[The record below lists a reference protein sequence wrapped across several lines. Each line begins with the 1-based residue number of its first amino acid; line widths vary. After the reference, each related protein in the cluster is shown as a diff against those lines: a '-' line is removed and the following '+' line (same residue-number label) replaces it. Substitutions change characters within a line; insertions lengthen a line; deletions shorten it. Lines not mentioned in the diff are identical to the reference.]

1 MRYVEQV
8 QHTLNFVVDWTF
20 TLRTL
25 GGRRSDGRIL
35 SPAPRSYIFTARLWS
50 TRFVPG
56 IFKFHQ
62 RSFSL
67 LQTKNDRIIPFPIQK
82 DCSPVHVCISRIE
95 DTCPYMYQQCLLRL
109 RVAWAQEGH
118 PFCLLRLLF
127 SFQCRGLLLTRAKS
141 IILHLESRKNAYLLE
156 EFITL
161 LLGLELRLL
170 NEMF

>member
-1 MRYVEQV
+1 VRYVEQV

-62 RSFSL
+62 RSFPWC
-67 LQTKNDRIIPFPIQK
+67 KQK
-82 DCSPVHVCISRIE
+82 MTGHTISHSKRLFSRSRLYLSNRGHMSIHVPTMFIASSSRLGTRGSSILPSAMAVFFSISRAF
-95 DTCPYMYQQCLLRL
+95 T
-109 RVAWAQEGH
+109 
-118 PFCLLRLLF
+118 
-127 SFQCRGLLLTRAKS
+127 
-141 IILHLESRKNAYLLE
+141 N
-156 EFITL
+156 
-161 LLGLELRLL
+161 
-170 NEMF
+170 

>member
-35 SPAPRSYIFTARLWS
+35 SPAPRSYIFTVRLWS

-56 IFKFHQ
+56 IFNSISVVFLAVNQKRQ
-62 RSFSL
+62 
-67 LQTKNDRIIPFPIQK
+67 NVPFPIQK
-82 DCSPVHVCISRIE
+82 DYSPVHVCVSRIE
-95 DTCPYMYQQCLLRL
+95 DTCPYMYQRYLLHL
-109 RVAWAQEGH
+109 PVAWVQEGH
-118 PFCLLRLLF
+118 PFCLLQLLF
-127 SFQCRGLLLTRAKS
+127 SFQFRGLLLTKAES
-141 IILHLESRKNAYLLE
+141 IILHHESRKNAYLLE

-170 NEMF
+170 NEMS